1 MKRKIIEP
9 VTPVAMDIVLTY
21 ECPSCNVPVT
31 MIAPVFAAK
40 IRCQHCG
47 LEFPLIPADATTIQ
61 YLRLM
66 FANGKAVIHPD
77 YL

>member
-9 VTPVAMDIVLTY
+9 VTPSSMELVLTY
-21 ECPSCNVPVT
+21 ECPTCQTPIT
-31 MIAPVFAAK
+31 MVAPVHAVK
-40 IRCQHCG
+40 MRCPRCQ
-47 LEFPLIPADATTIQ
+47 LEYPVIPADAMTIQ